1 MSKRTFGTHQ
11 NNRGGHGRRGS
22 SVTVIQTN
30 VQHSYLRTAK
40 ITFYVVLAVV
50 GVFAAVIST
59 YYLPSL
65 AAVPIGLAAGTVAG
79 GLAAALIAS
88 WPVLRAIWWWLPE
101 ITLAL
106 LIIGG
111 WVFLQEQTN
120 PLITGAAYAGVI
132 AGCGL
137 VPASRRY
144 TIALVW
150 CLIVRHR
157 LRTCFT
163 TFLPSDR
170 RGHLPFIGLAK
181 PIPVGER
188 VWVWLRPGLS
198 VDQIESQLGRIAVA
212 CWAASVTVTKAR
224 STNSALIYLDIKR
237 RDVLGGLVGSPLTE
251 DLPTEVPASTR
262 PVSPVPAQLDLAD
275 VPDTDD
281 TAPSERPATRKN
293 GRTPAATGTP
303 VPAATDNPDLDWI

>member
-1 MSKRTFGTHQ
+1 MSKRTFGTH
-11 NNRGGHGRRGS
+11 NHNRGSMSRRGN
-22 SVTVIQTN
+22 SVTVIQAN
-30 VQHSYLRTAK
+30 VQYSYLRTAK

-50 GVFAAVIST
+50 GIFAAVISA
-59 YYLPSL
+59 YYLPPL
-65 AAVPIGLAAGTVAG
+65 AAVPVGLVAGTLIG
-79 GLAAALIAS
+79 GLAASVIAI

-101 ITLAL
+101 ITLLVL
-106 LIIGG
+106 LIGG
-111 WVFLQEQTN
+111 WVYLQGQTN
-120 PLITGAAYAGVI
+120 PLITGAAYASVI

-137 VPASRRY
+137 VPVSRRY
-144 TIALVW
+144 AVALVW

-163 TFLPSDR
+163 TFLPADR
-170 RGHLPFIGLAK
+170 HGHLPFIGFAK

-198 VDQIESQLGRIAVA
+198 LDQIESQLGRIAVA

-224 STNSALIYLDIKR
+224 TSNSAAIYLDIKR

-251 DLPTEVPASTR
+251 ELPTGVPAVTR
-262 PVSPVPAQLDLAD
+262 PMATVPAQLDLAD

-281 TAPSERPATRKN
+281 ADPAERPARKA
-293 GRTPAATGTP
+293 GRPQAVTGPAAKT
-303 VPAATDNPDLDWI
+303 ATNDPDLDWI

>member
-1 MSKRTFGTHQ
+1 MSKRTFGTHHH
-11 NNRGGHGRRGS
+11 NRGGHGRRGS

-30 VQHSYLRTAK
+30 VHYSYLRTAK

-50 GVFAAVIST
+50 GIFAAVIST
-59 YYLPSL
+59 YYLPPL
-65 AAVPIGLAAGTVAG
+65 AAVPIGLAAGTLIG
-79 GLAAALIAS
+79 GLAAAFITV

-101 ITLAL
+101 IILVSL
-106 LIIGG
+106 LIGG
-111 WVFLQEQTN
+111 WAYLQEHTN
-120 PLITGAAYAGVI
+120 PLITGAAYASVI
-132 AGCGL
+132 ASCGL
-137 VPASRRY
+137 VPACRRY

-157 LRTCFT
+157 LRACFA
-163 TFLPSDR
+163 TFLPTDR
-170 RGHLPFIGLAK
+170 HGHLPFIGLAK

-198 VDQIESQLGRIAVA
+198 LDQIESQLGRIAVA

-224 STNSALIYLDIKR
+224 TSNAAAIYLDIKR

-251 DLPTEVPASTR
+251 ELPADVPAITR
-262 PVSPVPAQLDLAD
+262 PVAPVPAQLDLAD

-281 TAPSERPATRKN
+281 TAPSERPARKN
-293 GRTPAATGTP
+293 GRSPAATG
-303 VPAATDNPDLDWI
+303 AAAKTAPEDPDLDWI

>member
-1 MSKRTFGTHQ
+1 MQ
-11 NNRGGHGRRGS
+11 Y
-22 SVTVIQTN
+22 
-30 VQHSYLRTAK
+30 SYLRTAK

-50 GVFAAVIST
+50 GIFAAVIAA
-59 YYLPSL
+59 YYLPPL
-65 AAVPIGLAAGTVAG
+65 AAVPIGLVAGTLIG
-79 GLAAALIAS
+79 GLVASIIAI

-101 ITLAL
+101 IAL
-106 LIIGG
+106 LVLLIGG
-111 WVFLQEQTN
+111 WVYLQGQTN
-120 PLITGAAYAGVI
+120 PLITGAAYASVI

-144 TIALVW
+144 VIALLW

-163 TFLPSDR
+163 SFLPTDR
-170 RGHLPFIGLAK
+170 HGHLPFIGLAK

-188 VWVWLRPGLS
+188 VLVWLRPGLS
-198 VDQIESQLGRIAVA
+198 LDQVESQLGRIAVA

-224 STNSALIYLDIKR
+224 TTNSAAIYLDIKR

-251 DLPTEVPASTR
+251 DLPTDVPAITR
-262 PVSPVPAQLDLAD
+262 PIATVPAQLDLAD

-281 TAPSERPATRKN
+281 AEPAERPARKA
-293 GRTPAATGTP
+293 GRPQAVGGTPAKT
-303 VPAATDNPDLDWI
+303 ATDNPDLDWI